1 MTNLLN
7 YLSTTY
13 KPNEPIFISD
23 IKINNVSE
31 INTRQQFKKLTDSG
45 KIKRFDNGIYFIPQ
59 KTIFKSGSQLNPEK
73 VLEAKYIKRNG
84 QHYGYLSGLL
94 FCNQLGLTSQIP
106 ILYEIVSNKATTKRR
121 ETTLGKSKIIIRKPK
136 VPITKDNYKILQFLD
151 MIKDI
156 DIYAELNGPQLQ
168 KCLRKYMSDAKLTIS
183 DMKPYFSYYPDKLY
197 RNLIETG
204 VIYNDFA
211 LSA

>member
-13 KPNEPIFISD
+13 NPNEPIFISD
-23 IKINNVSE
+23 IKINNISE
-31 INTRQQFKKLTDSG
+31 INKRQQLKNLTDSG
-45 KIKRFDNGIYFIPQ
+45 KIKRFSDGVYFIPQ

-84 QHYGYLSGLL
+84 QRYGYLSGLL
-94 FCNQLGLTSQIP
+94 FYNQLGVTTQIP
-106 ILYEIVSNKATTKRR
+106 TIYEIVSNKATTQRR
-121 ETTLGKSKIIIRKPK
+121 KTTLGKSKVIIRKPK
-136 VPITKDNYKILQFLD
+136 VIITEDNYKILQFLD

-156 DIYAELNGPQLQ
+156 DIYAELSGPQLQ
-168 KCLRKYMSDAKLTIS
+168 NRLQKYMIDNQLTFS
-183 DMKPYFSYYPDKLY
+183 DMKPYLIYYPDKLY

-204 VIYNDFA
+204 VIYNDSN